1 MGGERTTNCREWE
14 RLASLAL
21 LREFS
26 RTAWDPALALFGWSV
41 LVWVGEGQAKD
52 YVHFPFLLRLLGSM
66 FCSAESSVPGIYF
79 RSLMQNLL
87 FELWFND
94 IALILYIIS
103 MLKCS
108 SNASLIF
115 SKTVVHI
122 HITCLLLQINLNEV
136 ASSLSFWTIL

>member
-1 MGGERTTNCREWE
+1 MGGERTTNCGEWK
-14 RLASLAL
+14 RLVSLAL
-21 LREFS
+21 LRKFS
-26 RTAWDPALALFGWSV
+26 RTAWDPALALFGWNV

-66 FCSAESSVPGIYF
+66 VQQKAVYLGYISVVSCRICF
-79 RSLMQNLL
+79 V
-87 FELWFND
+87 ELWFND
-94 IALILYIIS
+94 IALILYIII